1 MLARDHGHIAATVSW
16 MGLAAMPMLSSY
28 CSSKYGCIGTSLPRD
43 GFPVIVYVELHRSI
57 DLVTMYSG
65 ITCGQRGITN
75 KAQCHTLNFLFPFC
89 PGAIYHD

>member
-43 GFPVIVYVELHRSI
+43 GFPVIVYVEILHLI
-57 DLVTMYSG
+57 YLVTMYSG
-65 ITCGQRGITN
+65 TSCSQANMAQAMCDRRC
-75 KAQCHTLNFLFPFC
+75 KAVCLT
-89 PGAIYHD
+89 